1 MRLNRIFLWY
11 DYHMLIVIVGPT
23 GSGKTSLATQL
34 SSFYHAPIINAD
46 AFQIYQEMGIGTA
59 KIAKSDKYYKTHY
72 LLDIVKPNQTYSV
85 KEYQKDFRNAYL
97 ELKKQ
102 YQNIIVCGGT
112 GLYIKAALY
121 DYQFEDEEAADVSD
135 LEELSNEQLYE
146 LLKKLDIKATET
158 IHMNNRKRVIRAIQ
172 IARTHDINKSEAIDQ
187 QEHKLYFNYEIV
199 KFYFLNPNR
208 EELYANIN
216 TRVDQ
221 MINNGLVE
229 EVRQLIKKYDLS
241 VTAKAAIGYKEM
253 IDYLEGK
260 CSLEEAIELIKKRSR
275 NYAKRQVTFFKHQL
289 PCIEFNDKETL
300 LKEAMKNE

>member
-1 MRLNRIFLWY
+1 
-11 DYHMLIVIVGPT
+11 MLIVIVGPT

-34 SSFYHAPIINAD
+34 SDFYNAPIINAD
-46 AFQIYQEMGIGTA
+46 AFQIYEGMDIGTA
-59 KIAKSDKYYKTHY
+59 KIAKNDKYYQRHY

-85 KEYQKDFRNAYL
+85 KEYQEDFRKTYL

-121 DYQFEDEEAADVSD
+121 DYQFEDEEEADISD
-135 LEELSNEQLYE
+135 LEELSNEELYE

-158 IHMNNRKRVIRAIQ
+158 IHMNNRKRVLRAIQ
-172 IARTHDINKSEAIDQ
+172 IARTHDVNKSESINQ
-187 QEHKLYFNYEIV
+187 QEHKLFFKDEEV

-208 EELYANIN
+208 EELYAKIN

-221 MINNGLVE
+221 MMANGLVN
-229 EVRQLIKKYDLS
+229 EVKGLLSKYELS
-241 VTAKAAIGYKEM
+241 MTAKAAIGYKEV
-253 IDYLEGK
+253 IEYLDNSY
-260 CSLEEAIELIKKRSR
+260 SLEECAELIKKRTR

-289 PCIEFNDKETL
+289 PCIEFETKEDL